1 MSYFNPNAAL
11 SLKRPEA
18 LLFDWDNTL
27 VDSWGAIHTAFN
39 LTLAQMGHVPWSP
52 AQSRSRIG
60 RSLRDTFPVIF
71 GDDKWPE
78 ARKTYYKHFS
88 TIHLERLA
96 ALPAAGE
103 LLETV
108 RGTGVYTALVSN
120 KSGSY
125 LRQELAHIG
134 WEKYFNT
141 AIGAGDAASD
151 KPSAEPVFL
160 ALAGS
165 GIAASPS
172 VWFIGDSQVDIDTA
186 RAAQCTAVLI
196 GPEATGKDA
205 QQGQEEQTEADL
217 HLKDCRDLA
226 TLVKRL
232 WHT

>member
-27 VDSWGAIHTAFN
+27 VDSRGA
-39 LTLAQMGHVPWSP
+39 
-52 AQSRSRIG
+52 
-60 RSLRDTFPVIF
+60 
-71 GDDKWPE
+71 
-78 ARKTYYKHFS
+78 
-88 TIHLERLA
+88 IHLERLT

-108 RGTGVYTALVSN
+108 RETGVYTALVSN

-151 KPSAEPVFL
+151 KPSAEPVSL
-160 ALAGS
+160 VLAGS

-186 RAAQCTAVLI
+186 RRAVHRR
-196 GPEATGKDA
+196 
-205 QQGQEEQTEADL
+205 ADRPGSNRQRRAGGA
-217 HLKDCRDLA
+217 D
-226 TLVKRL
+226 
-232 WHT
+232 